1 MDRELYNKGIGWCE
15 LSNIGH
21 ELGEVRCFKKIE
33 FLFKIYLISWTLHW
47 SGGDRCGAARCWD
60 EKLERVNIYRRGTNI
75 WITWTAQAPT
85 AQKLRNWRQLA
96 EKIFAAIAAST
107 NQQNLRH
114 PRNSFWCNRYPPS
127 FNHFRFVYISY
138 QMNYLFAF
146 QEVIEICA
154 QIDFFLLS
162 AEKKGINGDL
172 DDLCFDSYLRLH
184 FAFWSEF
191 DLESK

>member
-1 MDRELYNKGIGWCE
+1 MRKIGDA
-15 LSNIGH
+15 SFRH

-33 FLFKIYLISWTLHW
+33 FLFKTYLISWTLHW

-60 EKLERVNIYRRGTNI
+60 EQLERVNIYRRGTNI

-127 FNHFRFVYISY
+127 FNHFRFIYISY

-146 QEVIEICA
+146 QEAIEICA